1 MNYHTW
7 KDWQAERNKEF
18 ARLGDNVIDCN
29 EYAIKD
35 YTLKELE
42 KLSQDKKAVIAQDIK
57 EYGVNIKYTIEFVDL
72 YLSHAFYGLV
82 LDLGYDEY
90 VLYDDVV
97 NETDF
102 SDIIDG
108 IYNGI
113 LAYVK
118 KHNFKKKDW
127 RCLKAKEI

>member
-1 MNYHTW
+1 MDFHTW
-7 KDWQAERNKEF
+7 KDWQDEKERAERNKEL
-18 ARLGDNVIDCN
+18 ARLGDNAIGCN

-42 KLSQDKKAVIAQDIK
+42 NLPQDKKAEIAQDIK
-57 EYGVNIKYTIEFVDL
+57 EYGIDIKYTIEFVDL

-90 VLYDDVV
+90 TLYDDVV
-97 NETDF
+97 NEPDF

-113 LAYVK
+113 LAYAK
-118 KHNFKKKDW
+118 KHNLKK
-127 RCLKAKEI
+127 RISNV